1 MSQIL
6 HLVNKSPT
14 DRNAFDTCFRMA
26 NPGDSILLIEDGVYA
41 ALANAA
47 FAAKITSRLENFSF
61 YVLGPDVSARG
72 LGDIPLIED
81 ISVVDYEG
89 FVDLVTDNEVT
100 QSWL

>member
-26 NPGDSILLIEDGVYA
+26 SPGDSILLIEDGVYA
-41 ALANAA
+41 AMAEAEFAN
-47 FAAKITSRLENFSF
+47 KITSRLENFSF
-61 YVLGPDVSARG
+61 YVLGPDVDARG
-72 LGDIPLIED
+72 LTDKPLIED
-81 ISVVDYEG
+81 ISIVDYEG
-89 FVDLVTDNEVT
+89 FVDLVADNEVT

>member
-1 MSQIL
+1 MSIL

-26 NPGDSILLIEDGVYA
+26 SKGDSILLIEDGVYA
-41 ALANAA
+41 ALANAD
-47 FAAKITSRLENFSF
+47 FANKITSRLDSFSF
-61 YVLGPDVSARG
+61 YVLGPDVDARG
-72 LGDIPLIED
+72 LGDTPLIGD

-89 FVDLVTDNEVT
+89 FVDLVADNDVT